1 VITGIT
7 MVEDYTKKEDEK
19 RKEKEYENP
28 LKTEKEIAVKELDE
42 MNLLPFAIPRK
53 VEQTNIQDKFRKES
67 VMYLE
72 DKVKKK
78 KKEEK

>member
-1 VITGIT
+1 
-7 MVEDYTKKEDEK
+7 MVEDYKNKKD
-19 RKEKEYENP
+19 KEGTYENP

-53 VEQTNIQDKFRKES
+53 VEPKNII
-67 VMYLE
+67 YLE
-72 DKVKKK
+72 DIANKK